1 MKKFNLFSVIAMVFA
16 LTLSVSFVS
25 CDKNGD
31 DPTPDDGKIDPS
43 TIAKDNLI
51 AYFPFEGDGVEKI
64 NNLAPSN
71 AATTKV
77 TFTTG
82 RRGKGFQGNSDGLK
96 SGLLYKLPAGNKLKS
111 LQAFSF
117 SLWLKMV
124 PNTLETKDVPEQ
136 MVFQLDGTGDWVW
149 GNLFLLQHRN
159 WPEGSS
165 DRDKNFAQMDCYF
178 WKDDSKA
185 WKGQRGNDW
194 FINVSEPQWR
204 HVTCTYDN
212 KTSEFHAYVNG
223 VHVTKFDGTEYG
235 GVSRKQSEDGP
246 ALGDLK
252 FKDAENLAIGAWS
265 ERLKGASLL
274 TDEWAAPYKGQMDE
288 FRIYNRSLTK
298 EEVKALYDAEIT
310 QIN

>member
-1 MKKFNLFSVIAMVFA
+1 MDGVHGGFPLQCTRRVHAHRPRGRLIRGCGALFVRPDDHLSEFVVEPHEARIDRQSSEAALGGLQGKLGALGRSDGTGGDNLHIW
-16 LTLSVSFVS
+16 L
-25 CDKNGD
+25 GD

-43 TIAKDNLI
+43 IIAKDNLI

-136 MVFQLDGTGDWVW
+136 MVF
-149 GNLFLLQHRN
+149 
-159 WPEGSS
+159 
-165 DRDKNFAQMDCYF
+165 
-178 WKDDSKA
+178 
-185 WKGQRGNDW
+185 
-194 FINVSEPQWR
+194 
-204 HVTCTYDN
+204 
-212 KTSEFHAYVNG
+212 
-223 VHVTKFDGTEYG
+223 
-235 GVSRKQSEDGP
+235 
-246 ALGDLK
+246 
-252 FKDAENLAIGAWS
+252 
-265 ERLKGASLL
+265 
-274 TDEWAAPYKGQMDE
+274 
-288 FRIYNRSLTK
+288 
-298 EEVKALYDAEIT
+298 
-310 QIN
+310 